1 MLPFSSA
8 LSTILPEPDTTLE
21 NLIHSRGFKKDCD
34 ANSSQEG
41 TKTSKESTKVTS
53 KELVKSTNAGE
64 TVHFPMGHTVMVAN
78 SKSDS
83 YTKLNYQGRP
93 VIDKLADED

>member
-1 MLPFSSA
+1 MRNRIPIPGIPKPSWRLLPFSSA

-34 ANSSQEG
+34 ANSSQGG

-53 KELVKSTNAGE
+53 KELVKSIQWE
-64 TVHFPMGHTVMVAN
+64 T
-78 SKSDS
+78 
-83 YTKLNYQGRP
+83 L
-93 VIDKLADED
+93 